1 MREWE
6 NVRMREC
13 GNARMQEF
21 VGLFIYVFSHFYI
34 LAFLHFNPA
43 PKKITGGESELPVPV
58 IKGGQVNG

>member
-1 MREWE
+1 
-6 NVRMREC
+6 
-13 GNARMQEF
+13 MQEF
-21 VGLFIYVFSHFYI
+21 VGLFIYAFSHFYI